1 MNLTTKQLLKIEE
14 TLKDFVCLIPRY
26 TECKKDPEL
35 LDLFLSRNRN
45 PLWDIT
51 QTKFWETGL
60 CSNEVKK
67 GKSKIVKDHFIQRKM
82 AMKIIMDK
90 LSDNSNMSLN
100 DFIILCKKY
109 SSTINLTKEEHQAV
123 TSLVKNTKLYN
134 YEVYFKCG
142 IIIEGLDELISNL

>member
-1 MNLTTKQLLKIEE
+1 MNLTTEQLLKIEE

-26 TECKKDPEL
+26 TECKKDSKL

-67 GKSKIVKDHFIQRKM
+67 GKCKIVKDHFIQRKM

-123 TSLVKNTKLYN
+123 TSLVKNTKSYN
-134 YEVYFKCG
+134 YELYSKCG
-142 IIIEGLDELISNL
+142 IIVEGLDELITNL